1 MTDQLRSQPM
11 SKHTQSSPVSDNQ
24 PFDDTR
30 KLTMALGEMSRAERE
45 NIELGRR
52 LEAAEAYIEELK
64 AELRAQAAT
73 AQVPPNTTGGALCPK
88 PPCTAFPDCGC
99 VAQPD
104 AAATAQPKS
113 LDRNKIAEAI
123 CDPGF
128 LGHFHASGSTGGIF
142 RYKYEQIADRVI
154 AAISNDAAQ
163 PDAAA
168 TAQTPFCTCPCSCDE
183 TPHDGSKCPVH
194 DTVTDWEDVEQRT
207 NIRAPAQPAPAKSL
221 SDYTDGEIATEY
233 YWRAQQKLGDP
244 MKGVSMSSAERKP

>member
-104 AAATAQPKS
+104 AAATPKATADERWCLANNISCNDPTVAQPS
-113 LDRNKIAEAI
+113 CIFEVRNM
-123 CDPGF
+123 
-128 LGHFHASGSTGGIF
+128 
-142 RYKYEQIADRVI
+142 
-154 AAISNDAAQ
+154 
-163 PDAAA
+163 
-168 TAQTPFCTCPCSCDE
+168 
-183 TPHDGSKCPVH
+183 DGSIAMSGTSRAWCRVH
-194 DTVTDWEDVEQRT
+194 GGFDC
-207 NIRAPAQPAPAKSL
+207 APIP
-221 SDYTDGEIATEY
+221 
-233 YWRAQQKLGDP
+233 
-244 MKGVSMSSAERKP
+244 SAEGK